1 MAEGSRPLNQAQEG
15 LSSFPAQACDG
26 GYTTINLQ
34 GNEIST
40 IPPTIESLASVLT
53 ALDLSSN
60 RIASI
65 PAQVCGLFTLRDL
78 NLSRNKLIALPDNF
92 GSLKALQR
100 VNISVNRLTA
110 LPPSLGALGA
120 LQELDV
126 SKNQLGS
133 LEDGIGRL
141 LALRSLNASDN
152 TIRAVPETIG
162 HLTLLTKL
170 QLQGNQLE
178 RLPQAMVHLPALANL
193 LLLPNP
199 QLTDPPQDV
208 LRMGTPKIIKYFQ
221 DNYRRDTLPALAES
235 ASGAQSVVPQR
246 RQLLIIVE
254 SAAIN
259 SSGFMS
265 ADPYAEIT
273 VDGEQKNKKK
283 TPVCKRN
290 WKPKWK
296 RDNKFTVIVS
306 PISVVRIE
314 IKNKRTLQ
322 SDTVLGVGEV
332 RVTDIPA
339 DASSGNLMD
348 LEIELRPSTDVA
360 SRQSVC
366 GHVALRMGL
375 AGGTTELSSFG
386 RAVALPPIDPSTGA
400 AAVPTV
406 SSTTYT
412 SQSAYVGV
420 GVGPAPARSPPTSST
435 FQALEGETDVGGS
448 TTTTAVAAAA
458 ATADVVLPEGW
469 EQRTDGRGRNYFV
482 NHTDQTTHWQPP
494 PPPLPAGWEQRTD
507 PRGRVYFVD
516 HNTRVTTWRRPT
528 ADTQEVQ
535 HRFDNDNDQNHLA
548 TAMAAMQARGLQQ
561 DALQR
566 RETLA
571 AAPASAASTPATGT
585 APTDTN
591 SLPLPAGYERRVNA
605 EGRAYFVNHYT
616 RSTQWED
623 PRVVVPGSVLPPGW
637 EVRRTRDGKPYFV
650 DHNTKTTTFRDPRI
664 ELAQEGAE
672 MIPQYQRNFKYKL
685 FYLRQQYCQIK
696 QGQCKIPV
704 NRTSLFHDS
713 YTTVMNLTPQE
724 LRKQLYVMFAGEAGL
739 DYGGV
744 AREWFFLLSHEIMN
758 PMYCLFEYAA
768 ADNYSLQIN
777 PNSHINPDHLNLFR
791 FIGRFVALSVF
802 HGKFLDRGF
811 TIPFYKQLLGKPV
824 TLKDIESVDQEYY
837 NSLQWIID
845 NNIDDAMLGMTFS
858 ASYES
863 FGESKEIE
871 LKEGGEEIDVT
882 EENKMEYIKLVTQWR
897 LTRGITEQTEAFK
910 RGFSE
915 ILDLQAITVFDER
928 ELELLLIG
936 LAEFDVQD
944 WEKNTIYRTYTSR
957 SKQVL
962 WFWEVVREI
971 ANEKRARLL
980 QFVTGSCRLP
990 VGGFR
995 ELMGSNGPQ
1004 QFCIERL
1011 ADANLLPR
1019 SHTCFN
1025 RLDLPAYKT
1034 KEELEKK
1041 LLLAI
1046 EETSGFGME

>member
-1 MAEGSRPLNQAQEG
+1 MADGARPLNQAQEG

-26 GYTTINLQ
+26 GYTAINLQ

-60 RIASI
+60 KIASI

-78 NLSRNKLIALPDNF
+78 NLSRNKLIALPQNF
-92 GSLKALQR
+92 GNLKALQR
-100 VNISVNRLTA
+100 VNVSVNRLTA
-110 LPPSLGALGA
+110 LPSSLEALGA

-126 SKNQLGS
+126 SKNKLGS
-133 LEDGIGRL
+133 LEDGIGKL
-141 LALRSLNASDN
+141 VALRSLNASDN

-162 HLTLLTKL
+162 HLVALTKL

-178 RLPQAMVHLPALANL
+178 RLPHAIVHLAALDYV

-208 LRMGTPKIIKYFQ
+208 LRMGTPKIIKYFK
-221 DNYRRDTLPALAES
+221 DNYRTDTLPALAD
-235 ASGAQSVVPQR
+235 AAAPGAQLETAPAAVPQR
-246 RQLLIIVE
+246 RQLMIVVE
-254 SAAIN
+254 SAEIN
-259 SSGFMS
+259 ASGFMS

-273 VDGEQKNKKK
+273 VDGEQKKK

-314 IKNKRTLQ
+314 VKNKRTLQ
-322 SDTVLGVGEV
+322 SDTLLGVGEV

-339 DASSGNLMD
+339 AASSANVMD
-348 LEIELRPSTDVA
+348 LEIELKQSTDVA
-360 SRQSVC
+360 SRQNVC
-366 GHVALRMGL
+366 GKVVLKMGL
-375 AGGTTELSSFG
+375 AGGTTELSSFS
-386 RAVALPPIDPSTGA
+386 RTVALPPIDPSTGA
-400 AAVPTV
+400 VAA
-406 SSTTYT
+406 
-412 SQSAYVGV
+412 
-420 GVGPAPARSPPTSST
+420 PAPTGRS
-435 FQALEGETDVGGS
+435 TDPAG
-448 TTTTAVAAAA
+448 TAAPELPAGTAA
-458 ATADVVLPEGW
+458 VVLPEGW
-469 EQRTDGRGRNYFV
+469 EQRVDARQRNYYV
-482 NHTDQTTHWQPP
+482 NHNDQTTHWQPP
-494 PPPLPAGWEQRTD
+494 LPPLPAGWEQRTD
-507 PRGRVYFVD
+507 PRGRVYYVD

-528 ADTQEVQ
+528 ADTQVVQ
-535 HRFDNDNDQNHLA
+535 HRFDNDNNQNHLA

-561 DALQR
+561 DEMQR
-566 RETLA
+566 RETMSSAPSSA
-571 AAPASAASTPATGT
+571 AATPATGT
-585 APTDTN
+585 APADTN

-605 EGRAYFVNHYT
+605 EGRPYFVNHYT
-616 RSTQWED
+616 RNTQWED
-623 PRVVVPGSVLPPGW
+623 PRVQIQGNPLPPGW

-685 FYLRQQYCQIK
+685 FYLRQQYCQA
-696 QGQCKIPV
+696 QRGQCKIPV

-845 NNIDDAMLGMTFS
+845 NNIDDAMLDMTFT

-871 LKEGGEEIDVT
+871 LKDGGEEIDVT
-882 EENKMEYIKLVTQWR
+882 EENKMEYISLVTQWR

-936 LAEFDVQD
+936 LAEFDVKD

-962 WFWEVVREI
+962 WFWEVVRGI

-990 VGGFR
+990 VGGFC

-1011 ADANLLPR
+1011 ADPSLLPR

-1034 KEELEKK
+1034 KEDLEKK

>member
-1 MAEGSRPLNQAQEG
+1 MADGSRPLNQAQEG

-26 GYTTINLQ
+26 GYTAINLQ

-78 NLSRNKLIALPDNF
+78 NLSRNKLIALPEDF

-100 VNISVNRLTA
+100 VNVSVNRLTA
-110 LPPSLGALGA
+110 LPPSLAELGA

-133 LEDGIGRL
+133 LEDEIGRL

-162 HLTLLTKL
+162 HLALLTKL

-178 RLPQAMVHLPALANL
+178 RLPHAMVHLRALANL

-221 DNYRRDTLPALAES
+221 DNYRKDTLPALAES
-235 ASGAQSVVPQR
+235 ATRAQLATLAVPQR
-246 RQLLIIVE
+246 RQLMIVVE
-254 SAAIN
+254 SAEIN

-273 VDGEQKNKKK
+273 VDGEQKKK

-296 RDNKFTVIVS
+296 RDNRFTVIVS

-314 IKNKRTLQ
+314 VKNKRTLQ
-322 SDTVLGVGEV
+322 SDTVLGVGEI

-339 DASSGNLMD
+339 EASSDNVMD

-360 SRQSVC
+360 SRRSVC
-366 GHVALRMGL
+366 GIVVLKIGL
-375 AGGTTELSSFG
+375 AGGTTSFG

-400 AAVPTV
+400 AAVP
-406 SSTTYT
+406 
-412 SQSAYVGV
+412 
-420 GVGPAPARSPPTSST
+420 APVPVRSPTTSN
-435 FQALEGETDVGGS
+435 G
-448 TTTTAVAAAA
+448 TAVAAAA
-458 ATADVVLPEGW
+458 AAAPVDLPEGW
-469 EQRTDGRGRNYFV
+469 ELRTDGRGRNYYV
-482 NHTDQTTHWQPP
+482 NHNDQTTHWQPP

-507 PRGRVYFVD
+507 PRGRVYYVD

-528 ADTQEVQ
+528 ADTQVVQ
-535 HRFDNDNDQNHLA
+535 HRFDTDNDETHLA

-561 DALQR
+561 DTMQR

-571 AAPASAASTPATGT
+571 AAPASAAATPATGT
-585 APTDTN
+585 TPADAN

-616 RSTQWED
+616 RTTQWED
-623 PRVVVPGSVLPPGW
+623 PRVQVQGNELPPGW
-637 EVRRTRDGKPYFV
+637 EVRRTRDNKLYFV

-685 FYLRQQYCQIK
+685 FYLRQQYCQQVK
-696 QGQCKIPV
+696 PGQCKIPV

-713 YTTVMNLTPQE
+713 YTTVMNLSPHE

-871 LKEGGEEIDVT
+871 LKEGGEDIDVT

-897 LTRGITEQTEAFK
+897 LTRGITDQTEAFK

-1011 ADANLLPR
+1011 ADASLLPR